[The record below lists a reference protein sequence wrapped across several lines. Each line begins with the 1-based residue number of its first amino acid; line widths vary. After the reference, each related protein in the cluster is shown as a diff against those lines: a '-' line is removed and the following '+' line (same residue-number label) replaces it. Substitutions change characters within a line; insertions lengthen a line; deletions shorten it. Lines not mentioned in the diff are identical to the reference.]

1 MQRLHELRV
10 SKKFIH
16 SVNIFCF
23 EICCPNHL
31 TTQLLMGNSLSFSLF
46 RVQWGCRLLPLICS
60 SNPQYTSKISGIQNI
75 VILNKYNTSMLALY
89 YLELWVTTKSDK
101 ISTYNLTG
109 FFFYI
114 FFLIYLFFIGK
125 MFTYNLTVD

>member
-1 MQRLHELRV
+1 MQSQIHIPQKILIVFAKSQLCKDYTNYASLR
-10 SKKFIH
+10 SLSIL
-16 SVNIFCF
+16 SIFSCF

-101 ISTYNLTG
+101 ISTYNLT
-109 FFFYI
+109 
-114 FFLIYLFFIGK
+114 
-125 MFTYNLTVD
+125 VD